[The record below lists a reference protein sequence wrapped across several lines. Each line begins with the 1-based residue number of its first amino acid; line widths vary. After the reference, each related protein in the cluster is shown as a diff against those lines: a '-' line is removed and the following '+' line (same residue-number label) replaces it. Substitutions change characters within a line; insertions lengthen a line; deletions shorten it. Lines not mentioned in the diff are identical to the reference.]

1 MASRPLDELR
11 AAYRRTDLIA
21 VDLDQCIFPG
31 FSQKELGFRLM
42 RRLLRRPLRP
52 GDRRFLPQLAWG
64 ALVLGVG
71 QTQMR
76 LGWKTSI
83 RRLIRRYEQAMRG
96 IPETYFTEVARTIPG
111 DSCALAAET
120 VAELASQAPTGI
132 ITLGIDIVA
141 RAYLEEFRTDAGPSL
156 RFFGANTILFGPG
169 PKYPRESSAIPSDTL
184 AGTRVFERYDPSALM
199 LAGEDKRVVL
209 ERRMAEFGAAVPT
222 TIGHSQQDVP
232 LARLSRERGGL
243 AIGYNPSAALEDA
256 FDVVV
261 RGRDWEPLY
270 ALVAILSG
278 ATRDNCPNSGSPL
291 RRVEGK

>member
-1 MASRPLDELR
+1 LAWQKISHWAKASRPLAELR
-11 AAYRRTDLIA
+11 AAYRRTDLVA
-21 VDLDQCIFPG
+21 VDLDECLFPG
-31 FSQKELGFRLM
+31 FSQKELGLRLM

-64 ALVLGVG
+64 AFRLGVS
-71 QTQMR
+71 QAKMR
-76 LGWKTSI
+76 FGWKTPI

-96 IPETYFTEVARTIPG
+96 IPETYFTEAARTIPG

-120 VAELASQAPTGI
+120 VAELAAQAPTGI

-169 PKYPRESSAIPSDTL
+169 P

-199 LAGEDKRVVL
+199 LAGEDKRLAL

-222 TIGHSQQDVP
+222 TIGHSEQDVP

-243 AIGYNPSAALEDA
+243 AIGFNPTPALEDA

-270 ALVAILSG
+270 ALLAILAG
-278 ATRDNCPNSGSPL
+278 LPL
-291 RRVEGK
+291 REAREK